1 MSAIWIIYL
10 IIGAC
15 CFPHFYRKARLLIG
29 DPLGESG
36 EFFDWVLGRILA
48 FILSLIFCLLW
59 PIVGLLTIL
68 AAYWEKHYK
77 S

>member
-36 EFFDWVLGRILA
+36 DFFDWVLWRVLSFILA
-48 FILSLIFCLLW
+48 LAGCCLW
-59 PIVGLLTIL
+59 PIVVIISI
-68 AAYWEKHYK
+68 AEAYWKKHYK